1 MPGRAAKITIT
12 ERQQEILRR
21 LGNSV
26 TAPSRLRQRANII
39 ILAFEGTVN
48 QDIARDIGLERHQ
61 VGRWRL
67 RWAAAFNRLVLIE
80 CTESAATLRRAIEKV
95 LTDDLRPGTPGKFTP
110 EQSSRSSPSTA
121 NHPRSQNARSHTEPS
136 LSLLMR

>member
-26 TAPSRLRQRANII
+26 TAPSRLRQRAKII
-39 ILAFEGTVN
+39 LLAFEGTDN
-48 QDIARDIGLERHQ
+48 QDIARDIGLQRHQ

-80 CTESAATLRRAIEKV
+80 CTESAATLRRAIE
-95 LTDDLRPGTPGKFTP
+95 
-110 EQSSRSSPSTA
+110 A
-121 NHPRSQNARSHTEPS
+121 PR
-136 LSLLMR
+136 LLFVPVAVTGC

>member
-26 TAPSRLRQRANII
+26 TAPSRLRQRAKII
-39 ILAFEGTVN
+39 LLAFEGTDN

-61 VGRWRL
+61 VGRWRGAEPQL
-67 RWAAAFNRLVLIE
+67 SIVSSLWSVP
-80 CTESAATLRRAIEKV
+80 SPP
-95 LTDDLRPGTPGKFTP
+95 RPAPG
-110 EQSSRSSPSTA
+110 
-121 NHPRSQNARSHTEPS
+121 H
-136 LSLLMR
+136 